1 MLRRLPAYSARW
13 CSTRPPVAMPLAARI
28 TMGPCRLARALDCS
42 GVSIMVAACA
52 MACDR
57 ARAQAVVVRVLVEQV
72 CSVDGHRAV
81 EEHRQTARD
90 GTTGLELRDG
100 MQHVPA
106 LAPRRTPAR
115 RPRPPRPA
123 SRCSAGP
130 SSASEVFLGVQAVAV
145 GGLDQHRV
153 GGRRVGRRV
162 HQQVVGTTEVAREQD
177 AVPAHF
183 QKQAGRA
190 QDVAGGR
197 EGGPPAANGLEGLAE
212 RLRVDP
218 AQAVQRIAACV
229 QRQRRCVFRK
239 AVPVGE
245 GGVFFLD
252 VAAVGQKDA
261 AEVARAG
268 GGVHPSVKAFAHQH
282 RQVAAVV
289 QVGVGQDD
297 GMDLAGHHR
306 KGPPVA
312 QAQLL
317 VALEQPAV
325 D

>member
-1 MLRRLPAYSARW
+1 
-13 CSTRPPVAMPLAARI
+13 
-28 TMGPCRLARALDCS
+28 
-42 GVSIMVAACA
+42 
-52 MACDR
+52 
-57 ARAQAVVVRVLVEQV
+57 
-72 CSVDGHRAV
+72 
-81 EEHRQTARD
+81 
-90 GTTGLELRDG
+90 
-100 MQHVPA
+100 
-106 LAPRRTPAR
+106 
-115 RPRPPRPA
+115 
-123 SRCSAGP
+123 
-130 SSASEVFLGVQAVAV
+130 VQAVAV

-162 HQQVVGTTEVAREQD
+162 HQQVVGAAEVAREQD
-177 AVPAHF
+177 AVPGHF
-183 QKQAGRA
+183 QQQAGRA

-218 AQAVQRIAACV
+218 AQAVQRIAAGV

-268 GGVHPSVKAFAHQH
+268 GGVHPSVEAFAHQH

-297 GMDLAGHHR
+297 GVDLAGHHR
-306 KGPPVA
+306 QGSPVA